1 VQVVSRRGAAGP
13 RSGWS
18 GALRGPRLLAV
29 FVVLLASC
37 TDASVRAPSEAGATL
52 DVASATVA
60 PTVAPLATPS
70 ATAQP
75 TPKPRLYAK
84 LRVFVASENTD
95 SVVVLE
101 GAPGGQYAQVAKIAV
116 GRLPHQM
123 AVSPDG
129 RFVAVNNRMAN
140 TTSVID
146 PLTMKEIARIP
157 VGKQPHGI
165 IWSPDSKTLF
175 VAHERDNY
183 ISRFEAG
190 TWKSIGQLMVGV
202 PQHVLVFNSA
212 RPNELWF
219 TVTNSNEA
227 NHLRVYD
234 LETKKVTRVQVEDVH
249 DAYFTPDGSEIWSSS
264 SGFLGKPSDRMVIYD
279 PIAKTVKQEVRFPGR
294 YPFHTMKVFQDG
306 VFHPETS
313 GVMVLSD
320 HIGPSLVWMDWR
332 ERRILSETK
341 LGGHPFHSTYD
352 PEGGRL
358 LVTTSVDG
366 MVNVIDLKTREVVQK
381 LPVTRAHGIASV
393 GITSP

>member
-1 VQVVSRRGAAGP
+1 MRGLG
-13 RSGWS
+13 
-18 GALRGPRLLAV
+18 LLAIG
-29 FVVLLASC
+29 VVLLASC
-37 TDASVRAPSEAGATL
+37 AGASVTPIVSKT
-52 DVASATVA
+52 DVPAYVAA
-60 PTVAPLATPS
+60 PTTMPAATPS
-70 ATAQP
+70 PTAQP
-75 TPKPRLYAK
+75 TMAPRLYAK
-84 LRVFVASENTD
+84 LRVFVASESTD

-101 GAPGGQYAQVAKIAV
+101 GAPGGQYAQVAKIPV

-146 PLTMKEIARIP
+146 PITMKEIARVP

-165 IWSPDSKTLF
+165 IWAPDSKTLY
-175 VAHERDNY
+175 VAHERDSY

-190 TWKSIGQLMVGV
+190 TWKPIAPLMVGV
-202 PQHVLVFNSA
+202 PQHVLVFNSV

-219 TVTNSNEA
+219 TVTNSSEA
-227 NHLRVYD
+227 DHLRVYD
-234 LETKKVTRVQVEDVH
+234 LDAKKVTRVQVNDVH

-264 SGFLGKPSDRMVIYD
+264 SGFLEKPSDRMVIYD
-279 PIAKTVKQEVRFPGR
+279 PTTRKVKQELRLPGR
-294 YPFHTMKVFQDG
+294 YPFHTLKVFQDG
-306 VFHPETS
+306 VFHPENS

-320 HIGPSLVWMDWR
+320 HSGPSLVWMDWR

-358 LVTTSVDG
+358 LVTSNVDG
-366 MVNVIDLKTREVVQK
+366 MVNVIDMTTRQVVQK
-381 LPVTRAHGIASV
+381 LPVTKAHGIASV
-393 GITSP
+393 GIPAG

>member
-1 VQVVSRRGAAGP
+1 MRGRAFLVI
-13 RSGWS
+13 SV
-18 GALRGPRLLAV
+18 L
-29 FVVLLASC
+29 LLASC
-37 TDASVRAPSEAGATL
+37 EDVSGRAPSITAVPSE
-52 DVASATVA
+52 SVA
-60 PTVAPLATPS
+60 PSASPVATMAATPRP
-70 ATAQP
+70 TAE
-75 TPKPRLYAK
+75 PRRYEK

-101 GAPGGQYAQVAKIAV
+101 GTPDGRYAQVAKIPV

-146 PLTMKEIARIP
+146 PVALKEIARIP

-165 IWSPDSKTLF
+165 IWSPDSKVLF

-190 TWKSIGQLMVGV
+190 TWRSIGQLMVGV

-219 TVTNSNEA
+219 TVTNSSEA

-234 LETKKVTRVQVEDVH
+234 LDTKKVTRIQVEDVH

-264 SGFLGKPSDRMVIYD
+264 SGFLEKPSDRVVIYD
-279 PIAKTVKQEVRFPGR
+279 PIARKVKQELRLPGR
-294 YPFHTMKVFQDG
+294 YPFHTLKAFQDG
-306 VFHPETS
+306 VYHPENA

-320 HIGPSLVWMDWR
+320 HLGPSLVWLDWR
-332 ERRILSETK
+332 ERRIIGETR

-366 MVNVIDLKTREVVQK
+366 MVNVIDMTTRQVVQK
-381 LPVTRAHGIASV
+381 LPVSRAHGIASV
-393 GITSP
+393 GISAP

>member
-1 VQVVSRRGAAGP
+1 V
-13 RSGWS
+13 
-18 GALRGPRLLAV
+18 RGPAFLIIGVL
-29 FVVLLASC
+29 LLASC
-37 TDASVRAPSEAGATL
+37 EDASVRAPAVTNVPHENFA
-52 DVASATVA
+52 ASASPVPTPA
-60 PTVAPLATPS
+60 ATPQPTVE
-70 ATAQP
+70 
-75 TPKPRLYAK
+75 PRRYAK

-101 GAPGGQYAQVAKIAV
+101 GTPDGQYAQVAKIPV

-146 PLTMKEIARIP
+146 PIAMKEIARIP
-157 VGKQPHGI
+157 VGRQPHGI
-165 IWSPDSKTLF
+165 IWSPDSKVLF
-175 VAHERDNY
+175 VAHERENY
-183 ISRFEAG
+183 ISRFEVG
-190 TWKSIGQLMVGV
+190 TWKSLGQLMVGV
-202 PQHVLVFNSA
+202 PQHVLVISSA

-219 TVTNSNEA
+219 TVTNSSEV

-234 LETKKVTRVQVEDVH
+234 LDARKVTRVQVEDVH

-264 SGFLGKPSDRMVIYD
+264 SGFLDRPSDRMVIYD
-279 PIAKTVKQEVRFPGR
+279 PIARKVKQELRLPGR
-294 YPFHTMKVFQDG
+294 YPFHTLKVFQDG
-306 VFHPETS
+306 VYHPENS

-320 HIGPSLVWMDWR
+320 HVGPSLVWLDWR

-352 PEGGRL
+352 PEGGRI

-366 MVNVIDLKTREVVQK
+366 MVNVIDVTTRQVVQK

-393 GITSP
+393 GITAP